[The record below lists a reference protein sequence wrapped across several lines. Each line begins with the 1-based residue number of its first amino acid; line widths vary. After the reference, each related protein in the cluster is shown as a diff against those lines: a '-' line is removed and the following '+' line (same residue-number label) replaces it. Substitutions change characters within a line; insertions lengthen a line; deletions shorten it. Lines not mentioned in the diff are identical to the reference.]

1 MFIDQDRFIY
11 KDSLLSCSDVFLE
24 EYHLIRNVFQYPE
37 RIHNGKW
44 TTSPILN
51 KGKWY
56 NNHVCQRSLKILKNI
71 NNIFIATYSIFQKG
85 AVVDPHVGFDLDCPV
100 FRVHLPLIVP
110 KPTRE
115 GVILPEK
122 DCWLKVGGETRV
134 WKTGEL
140 LIFDDTVEHE
150 AQNNTQ
156 EERVI
161 LLMDF
166 KKEAFTGVRQ

>member
-1 MFIDQDRFIY
+1 MFVSQDNFIH
-11 KDSLLSCSDVFLE
+11 KEALLSNRDVFLE
-24 EYHLIRNVFQYPE
+24 EYKRIINFFEYPE

-44 TTSPILN
+44 KTSPMLYM
-51 KGKWY
+51 GKWL
-56 NNHVCQRSLKILKNI
+56 NNHPSQKSLKILKNL
-71 NNIFIATYSIFQKG
+71 NHIFMASYSIFQSG
-85 AVVDPHVGFDLDCPV
+85 AVVDPHVGFSLDEPV
-100 FRVHLPLIVP
+100 FRVHLPLIIP

-122 DCWLKVGGETRV
+122 DCWLKVGGETRT

-140 LIFDDTVEHE
+140 LIFDDTIEHE
-150 AQNNTQ
+150 AQNNTP

-166 KKEAFTGVRQ
+166 RKEAFSGV